1 MSGKTILITGSTD
14 GIGKQT
20 ADELAKRGHHIII
33 HGRNRN
39 RIDATVGELT
49 GKYSKVKIDGIA
61 ADLSSLGNVV
71 KLSEEIKQNYPHINV
86 LINNAG
92 VYSQKKTMTED
103 GYELTF
109 AVNHLAHMLL
119 TWLLLDAIEEPG
131 RIINVSSIAHQN
143 GKLDWNNLNAEIRYD
158 PYGAYALS
166 KLANIIFTIELAN
179 RLKNKKQITV
189 NALHPGVIDT
199 KLLRAGFS
207 IKGDTL
213 EKGAETSVYLA
224 DSEEVA
230 NISGAYFI
238 DKKQARPS
246 SVCNDESLRKKL
258 WDVSCEMIEKATGI
272 KIVV

>member
-49 GKYSKVKIDGIA
+49 RKYSKVNIDGIG
-61 ADLSSLGNVV
+61 ADFSSLRNVV
-71 KLSEEIKQNYPHINV
+71 KLSDEIKQNYPHINV

-92 VYSQKKTMTED
+92 VYSQKKTLTED

-119 TWLLLDAIEEPG
+119 TWLLLDAIAEPG

-143 GKLDWNNLNAEIRYD
+143 GKLDWNNLNAEILYD

-246 SVCNDESLRKKL
+246 SVCYDESLRKKL

>member
-1 MSGKTILITGSTD
+1 MNGKTILITGSTD

-20 ADELAKRGHHIII
+20 ADELAKRGYNIII
-33 HGRNRN
+33 HGRDKK
-39 RIDATVGELT
+39 RIETTVEGLKK
-49 GKYSKVKIDGIA
+49 KYPQVKIDGIQ
-61 ADLSSLGNVV
+61 ADLSSLRNLV
-71 KLSEEIKQNYPHINV
+71 KLSEEIKQSCPRIDV

-92 VYSQKKTMTED
+92 VYSQKKVLTGD

-119 TWLLLDAIEEPG
+119 TYLLSDVIAEPG

-143 GKLDWNNLNAEIRYD
+143 GKIDWNNLNAEIHYD

-166 KLANIIFTIELAN
+166 KLANIIFTIELAK
-179 RLKNKKQITV
+179 RLNNKNITV

-207 IKGDTL
+207 IKGDSL

-230 NISGAYFI
+230 NITGAYFI

-246 SVCNDESLRKKL
+246 SICHDENLRKKF
-258 WDVSCEMIEKATGI
+258 WDVSAEMIEAATGV
-272 KIVV
+272 KIAI